1 MHLFLFVILKQSAL
15 VLCLHHGSTSLSLRT
30 ILRTLSILAFT
41 LTLLCGACLAQAGQ
55 PISGVVTNKTT
66 NKPAAGDDV
75 VLLKLAQGM
84 EELSRTKTDAR
95 GKFTIDVPEAGLHL
109 LRVTHDKAN
118 YFRPVQ
124 PGTQSVEIE
133 VYSAAP
139 QVDGVTLAQDV
150 MTVQTDP
157 AGSTLRVVE
166 HFLVRNESSPAK
178 TLFNEHPFEF
188 YLADGAKVEGSTA
201 QAPGGMGVATPLVPT
216 GEPNRYTMIF
226 PIRPG
231 ETEFNV
237 WYQIPYSGKLTLAP
251 RPVLPIGEFG
261 IEIPAT
267 MQFEQGQSTP
277 YQAVTE
283 ELPGHAKAYVAGNVQ
298 PSQPMQFTLTGKG
311 ELPKKSPVDPSGA
324 PTGAGTTAGNQ
335 SNDPNADTRPGGGLG
350 VPLDKD
356 AERAPL
362 TKYKWWILGGLGLVM
377 AVAAG
382 FLLREP
388 SSPAVVAG
396 TPAVPS
402 GTPATPSSPSSPSS
416 PSIHPLQA
424 LRDELF
430 SLETDR
436 LEGRLSDA
444 QYAELKGAYDMVLRR
459 ALERQNE
466 RQNERLGTVAVAPE

>member
-1 MHLFLFVILKQSAL
+1 MHRFLFVILKQSAL
-15 VLCLHHGSTSLSLRT
+15 LLCLHHGSKSLSLRI

-157 AGSTLRVVE
+157 GGSTLRVVE
-166 HFLVRNESSPAK
+166 HFLVKNESSPAK

-298 PSQPMQFTLTGKG
+298 PSQPLQFTLTGKG
-311 ELPKKSPVDPSGA
+311 ELPKKSAVEETGA
-324 PTGAGTTAGNQ
+324 GQGGGAATGAGTVAGSQ
-335 SNDPNADTRPGGGLG
+335 ANDPNADTRPGGGLG

-362 TKYKWWILGGLGLVM
+362 TKYKWWILGGLGLLM
-377 AVAAG
+377 AIGAG
-382 FLLREP
+382 FLLRT
-388 SSPAVVAG
+388 PAAG
-396 TPAVPS
+396 TGMAAVPLS
-402 GTPATPSSPSSPSS
+402 DPRMPMPGTAPAGAM
-416 PSIHPLQA
+416 QA

-430 SLETDR
+430 LLETDR
-436 LEGRLSDA
+436 LAGRLSDT
-444 QYAELKGAYDMVLRR
+444 QYAELKGAYDIVLRR
-459 ALERQNE
+459 ALTRHGQSI
-466 RQNERLGTVAVAPE
+466 GTTTVVPE